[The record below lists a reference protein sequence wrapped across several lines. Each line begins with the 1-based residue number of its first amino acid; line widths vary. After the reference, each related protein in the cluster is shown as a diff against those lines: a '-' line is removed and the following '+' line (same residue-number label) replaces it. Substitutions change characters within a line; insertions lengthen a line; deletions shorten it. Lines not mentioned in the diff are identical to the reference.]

1 MATVFT
7 KRIIAYVL
15 DFFVVSAVMWIIA
28 YFLSL
33 GVNPADSYQV
43 YQFLPYIVPVLIM
56 VYFILCEKFMGATVG
71 KSLMSLS
78 VKSQNGFDIS
88 WAQAIVRNL
97 TKIFWFPIIFD
108 WLIGKLLNKDRI
120 FNVISKTVVV
130 HDSF

>member
-1 MATVFT
+1 MTTVFT

-15 DFFVVSAVMWIIA
+15 DFFVVSAVMWIIS

-33 GVNPADSYQV
+33 TVKPADSYQI
-43 YQFLPYIVPVLIM
+43 YQFLPYIVPILIM
-56 VYFILCEKFMGATVG
+56 IYFVLCEKYMGATVG
-71 KSLMSLS
+71 KSLMSLE
-78 VKSQNGFDIS
+78 VKSENGSDIS
-88 WAQAIVRNL
+88 WLQAILRNV

-120 FNVISKTVVV
+120 FNVITRTVVV